1 MQLTITIENV
11 ILRNVIDNV
20 DLSYIGDKYKDLIEK
35 AFNSS
40 LKDGDLCLTEFN
52 NWKLCLTNIFNNNL
66 EKKDVFN

>member
-35 AFNSS
+35 
-40 LKDGDLCLTEFN
+40 LLT
-52 NWKLCLTNIFNNNL
+52 L
-66 EKKDVFN
+66 V